1 MTACAAPASAVRD
14 RVRFAD
20 ARSPSL
26 VARLRLAPAQEL
38 MEDTASS
45 VVVPDATGDACGSD
59 QSCMAPQLCEPVAQV
74 RLVSSREEPDDN
86 ASSDATPAAGVNA
99 GCIDVGTVT
108 EPVDAFSAR
117 PVAAISS
124 NDGRSACAR
133 RRRRAFAW
141 ARCRNLRR
149 GFRLWADSRGTLSS
163 VSRNLL
169 CGVLACAVTVL
180 LLSSAAP
187 G

>member
-45 VVVPDATGDACGSD
+45 VVVPDATGDACGSN
-59 QSCMAPQLCEPVAQV
+59 QSCRAPQLCEPVAQV
-74 RLVSSREEPDDN
+74 QLAPTREELDDK

-99 GCIDVGTVT
+99 DCVDVGTVT
-108 EPVDAFSAR
+108 EPVDAFSVR
-117 PVAAISS
+117 PVAAISQMTAAVHVVAGGAEPLH
-124 NDGRSACAR
+124 GRAVATVREGSVFGR
-133 RRRRAFAW
+133 I
-141 ARCRNLRR
+141 
-149 GFRLWADSRGTLSS
+149 RGTLSS
-163 VSRNLL
+163 VSRDLL
-169 CGVLACAVTVL
+169 CGVLAGAVTVL
-180 LLSSAAP
+180 FLSSAAP
-187 G
+187 S